1 MKWITPSLRTF
12 KVMTALLIFCG
23 YLLLDKL
30 IDAGL
35 TFYNLKCQHNAVQA
49 TAEPEEE
56 EEERV
61 IGFNNIGN
69 NLREVGEDE

>member
-1 MKWITPSLRTF
+1 
-12 KVMTALLIFCG
+12 MTALLIFAC
-23 YLLLDKL
+23 YLLLDKAL
-30 IDAGL
+30 DAAL
-35 TFYNLKCQHNAVQA
+35 TWYNLKCQAKV
-49 TAEPEEE
+49 AEAQKPAAEVEE